1 MVYVSFVVV
10 LFFFFKQKTAYE
22 MRISDWSSD
31 VCSSDLQY
39 RGGSTAISSWGRDA
53 HCLPRHRR
61 PGFGGVTMMV
71 TAITL
76 DNIEHLAIGSSF
88 LGTGGGGDPYLGSLL
103 CREAIAKF
111 GPVRVMSVDE
121 LSDVDNILIAPAMGA
136 TPVMIEKLFS
146 IEDQHRAVETLEI
159 GRAHV

>member
-1 MVYVSFVVV
+1 
-10 LFFFFKQKTAYE
+10 

-31 VCSSDLQY
+31 VCSSDL
-39 RGGSTAISSWGRDA
+39 
-53 HCLPRHRR
+53 
-61 PGFGGVTMMV
+61 TMMV

-121 LSDVDNILIAPAMGA
+121 LSDDDNVFIAAAMGA
-136 TPVMIEKLFS
+136 PTVMIEKLFRS
-146 IEDQHRAVETLEI
+146 DEHTSELQSLMRISYSFFCL
-159 GRAHV
+159 

>member
-1 MVYVSFVVV
+1 
-10 LFFFFKQKTAYE
+10 

-31 VCSSDLQY
+31 VCSSDL
-39 RGGSTAISSWGRDA
+39 
-53 HCLPRHRR
+53 
-61 PGFGGVTMMV
+61 TMMV

-121 LSDVDNILIAPAMGA
+121 LSDDDNVFIAAAMGA
-136 TPVMIEKLFS
+136 PTVMIEKLFS
-146 IEDQHRAVETLEI
+146 IKDQHRAVETLERFLARQASAIISAEIGGCNSMMPGI
-159 GRAHV
+159 GRA

>member
-1 MVYVSFVVV
+1 
-10 LFFFFKQKTAYE
+10 
-22 MRISDWSSD
+22 
-31 VCSSDLQY
+31 
-39 RGGSTAISSWGRDA
+39 
-53 HCLPRHRR
+53 
-61 PGFGGVTMMV
+61 MMV

-121 LSDVDNILIAPAMGA
+121 LSDDDNVFIAAAMVA
-136 TPVMIEKLFS
+136 PTVMIEKLFS
-146 IEDQHRAVETLEI
+146 IEDQHRAVETLERFRSEERRV
-159 GRAHV
+159 GKECVSTCRSRWSPYN

>member
-1 MVYVSFVVV
+1 
-10 LFFFFKQKTAYE
+10 
-22 MRISDWSSD
+22 
-31 VCSSDLQY
+31 
-39 RGGSTAISSWGRDA
+39 
-53 HCLPRHRR
+53 
-61 PGFGGVTMMV
+61 MML

-121 LSDVDNILIAPAMGA
+121 LSDDDNVFIAAAMGA
-136 TPVMIEKLFS
+136 PTVMIEKLFS
-146 IEDQHRAVETLEI
+146 IEDQHRAVETLERFLARPI
-159 GRAHV
+159 GSASCKERVFKYG